1 MDLSEQQKQTIRDWV
16 AAGASLSDVQ
26 RNLKADLGI
35 TMTYM
40 DVRMLVLDL
49 GASVKDKPEVKP
61 PKAKAIPAPQP
72 MHSEEDSPEYD
83 LDEGG
88 ATDTEALHHEDSDP
102 GEQQAPDSTVTLV
115 MDSLVVPGAMVSGSV
130 TFSDG
135 TKARWLIDQYGRFG
149 IEPETPG
156 YRPSPEDMNDFQMQ
170 LRGELHRKGYM

>member
-1 MDLSEQQKQTIRDWV
+1 MDLSEQQKQKIRDWV
-16 AAGASLSDVQ
+16 ASGASLSDVQ
-26 RNLKADLGI
+26 RNLKAELGI

-61 PKAKAIPAPQP
+61 PKAIPASQP
-72 MHSEEDSPEYD
+72 IHDEEDSPAYD
-83 LDEGG
+83 LDEEP
-88 ATDTEALHHEDSDP
+88 APDPEALHPEASSSPDEH
-102 GEQQAPDSTVTLV
+102 QTPDSTVTLD

-156 YRPSPEDMNDFQMQ
+156 YRPSPEDMNDFQLQ

>member
-26 RNLKADLGI
+26 RSMKADLGI

-61 PKAKAIPAPQP
+61 PKAMPPPQP
-72 MHSEEDSPEYD
+72 NHDEEDLPEYD
-83 LDEGG
+83 LDEEA
-88 ATDTEALHHEDSDP
+88 ATGTEALQNQASSPD
-102 GEQQAPDSTVTLV
+102 GQQGPDSTVTLT

>member
-1 MDLSEQQKQTIRDWV
+1 MQLTEQQKQAIRDWV

-26 RNLKADLGI
+26 RNLKTDLGI

-61 PKAKAIPAPQP
+61 PKAMPPQQTIQD
-72 MHSEEDSPEYD
+72 EEDSPAYD
-83 LDEGG
+83 LDEES
-88 ATDTEALHHEDSDP
+88 AAAPEALQQESCTPD
-102 GEQQAPDSTVTLV
+102 EQQGPDSTVTLA
-115 MDSLVVPGAMVSGSV
+115 MDSLVVPGAMVSGTV

-135 TKARWLIDQYGRFG
+135 IKARWLIDQYGRFG

>member
-16 AAGASLSDVQ
+16 ASGASLSDVQ
-26 RNLKADLGI
+26 RNLKTDLGL

-61 PKAKAIPAPQP
+61 AKTMPAPQP
-72 MHSEEDSPEYD
+72 MQDEEDSPAYD
-83 LDEGG
+83 LDEEE
-88 ATDTEALHHEDSDP
+88 ATDPEALSQEAASPD
-102 GEQQAPDSTVTLV
+102 EQQAPDSTVTLS

>member
-1 MDLSEQQKQTIRDWV
+1 MQLTEQQNQTIREWV
-16 AAGASLSDVQ
+16 ATGLSLSDVQ
-26 RNLKADLGI
+26 KNLKNEFGI

-61 PKAKAIPAPQP
+61 PKAMPSPQP
-72 MHSEEDSPEYD
+72 MQDEEDSPAYD
-83 LDEGG
+83 LDEEP
-88 ATDTEALHHEDSDP
+88 APEALHQDQEASSPD
-102 GEQQAPDSTVTLV
+102 ELQAPDSTVTLE

>member
-26 RNLKADLGI
+26 RSLKTDLGI

-61 PKAKAIPAPQP
+61 PKAMPPPHPIQD
-72 MHSEEDSPEYD
+72 EEDSSVYD
-83 LDEGG
+83 LDE
-88 ATDTEALHHEDSDP
+88 EAAADP
-102 GEQQAPDSTVTLV
+102 DALQQEAGRPDEQQGPDSTVTLT
-115 MDSLVVPGAMVSGSV
+115 MDSLVVPGAMVSGTV

-135 TKARWLIDQYGRFG
+135 VKARWLIDQYGRFG

>member
-1 MDLSEQQKQTIRDWV
+1 MQLTEQQNQTIRDWV
-16 AAGASLSDVQ
+16 AAGLSLSDVQ
-26 RNLKADLGI
+26 KNLKSEFGI

-61 PKAKAIPAPQP
+61 PKAMPLPKPTQD
-72 MHSEEDSPEYD
+72 EEDSPVYD
-83 LDEGG
+83 LDEET
-88 ATDTEALHHEDSDP
+88 APDPEALQHEASTSD
-102 GEQQAPDSTVTLV
+102 EQQAPDSTVTLAL
-115 MDSLVVPGAMVSGSV
+115 DSLVVPGAMVSGTV

>member
-1 MDLSEQQKQTIRDWV
+1 MQLTEQQNQTIREWV
-16 AAGASLSDVQ
+16 AAGLSLSDVQ
-26 RNLKADLGI
+26 KNLKNEFGI

-61 PKAKAIPAPQP
+61 PKAMPPPQP
-72 MHSEEDSPEYD
+72 IQDEEDSQVYD
-83 LDEGG
+83 LDEET
-88 ATDTEALHHEDSDP
+88 APDPEALQQEAGTLD
-102 GEQQAPDSTVTLV
+102 EQQAPDSTVTLA
-115 MDSLVVPGAMVSGSV
+115 MDSLVVPGAMVSGTV

>member
-1 MDLSEQQKQTIRDWV
+1 
-16 AAGASLSDVQ
+16 
-26 RNLKADLGI
+26 
-35 TMTYM
+35 MTYM
-40 DVRMLVLDL
+40 DARMLVLDL

-61 PKAKAIPAPQP
+61 PKAIPAPQP
-72 MHSEEDSPEYD
+72 MLDEEDSPEYD
-83 LDEGG
+83 LDEAA
-88 ATDTEALHHEDSDP
+88 ATDPEAVRQEASSPD
-102 GEQQAPDSTVTLV
+102 EQQSTDSMVTLS

>member
-16 AAGASLSDVQ
+16 ASGASLSDVQ
-26 RNLKADLGI
+26 RNLKTDLGI
-35 TMTYM
+35 IMTYM

-61 PKAKAIPAPQP
+61 AKAMPPPPQP
-72 MHSEEDSPEYD
+72 SQNEEDRPVYD
-83 LDEGG
+83 LDDEP
-88 ATDTEALHHEDSDP
+88 APAPEALQHEAGTPD
-102 GEQQAPDSTVTLV
+102 EQQGPDSTVTLA
-115 MDSLVVPGAMVSGSV
+115 MDSLIVPGAMVSGTV

-135 TKARWLIDQYGRFG
+135 IKARWLIDQYGRFG

>member
-1 MDLSEQQKQTIRDWV
+1 MDLSEQQQKTIRDWV
-16 AAGASLSDVQ
+16 ASGASLSDVQ
-26 RNLKADLGI
+26 RNLKTELGI

-49 GASVKDKPEVKP
+49 GASVKDKPE
-61 PKAKAIPAPQP
+61 AKQPQAMPSPQP
-72 MHSEEDSPEYD
+72 MHGEEDRPVYD
-83 LDEGG
+83 LDAETS
-88 ATDTEALHHEDSDP
+88 TDPETLQQEPYSPD
-102 GEQQAPDSTVTLV
+102 EQQGPESTVTLA
-115 MDSLVVPGAMVSGSV
+115 MDSLVVPGAMVSGTV

-170 LRGELHRKGYM
+170 LRGELQRKGYM